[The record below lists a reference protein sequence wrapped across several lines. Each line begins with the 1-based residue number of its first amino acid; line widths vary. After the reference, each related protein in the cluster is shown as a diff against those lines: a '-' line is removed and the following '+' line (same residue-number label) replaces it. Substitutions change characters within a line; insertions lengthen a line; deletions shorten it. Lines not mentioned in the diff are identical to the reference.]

1 MLRIIIIA
9 VVVYIFFRA
18 LKSWI
23 FKYTSFGDPSLD
35 GRRQAGG
42 QIDDVMVK
50 DPQCDAYFPKRNG
63 VALKMDDQELLFCSE
78 RCRNEYIAA
87 RSKSE

>member
-9 VVVYIFFRA
+9 VIVYIFYRA

-23 FKYTSFGDPSLD
+23 VNNTSFGDPSLD
-35 GRRQAGG
+35 GRQASG

-50 DPQCDAYFPKRNG
+50 DPNCDAYFPIRNG
-63 VALKMDDQELLFCSE
+63 VALRMDGQELLFCSE
-78 RCRNEYIAA
+78 QCRNEYIAE
-87 RSKSE
+87 RSKSEK

>member
-9 VVVYIFFRA
+9 VIVYILYRS

-23 FKYTSFGDPSLD
+23 IKNTSLADRPLD
-35 GRRQAGG
+35 GRQAAG

-50 DPQCDAYFPKRNG
+50 DPNCDAYFPKRKG
-63 VALKMDDQELLFCSE
+63 VALKMNGQELLFCSE
-78 RCRNEYIAA
+78 QCRNEYIAA
-87 RSKSE
+87 RSKTEK

>member
-9 VVVYIFFRA
+9 VIVYIFYRA

-23 FKYTSFGDPSLD
+23 VKNTSFANQSLD
-35 GRRQAGG
+35 GHQATG

-50 DPQCDAYFPKRNG
+50 DPNCDAYFPQRKG
-63 VALKMDDQELLFCSE
+63 VALEMDGQKLLFCSE
-78 RCRNEYIAA
+78 QCRDDYIAA
-87 RSKSE
+87 RSKTEK